1 MHVYTCFTP
10 SVHRNLN
17 PYCYLQMMMSERV
30 LNQCLAKTK
39 SHWLRMYTL
48 LLFLMC
54 YWNRM
59 FFFHCVIEIDN
70 KFIILFMTAS
80 TVSLLHKKM
89 FWTGPN
95 CEIVF
100 NSVLIV
106 RCMELWTLIGDE
118 YGKVFT
124 YYMRCHGLNWFK
136 NIVLV
141 RIGLIIVSFIDAKGF
156 IKPFLYNYF
165 LYF

>member
-30 LNQCLAKTK
+30 FNQCLAKTK

-59 FFFHCVIEIDN
+59 FFFHCVIEID

-106 RCMELWTLIGDE
+106 RCMELWTMIGDE
-118 YGKVFT
+118 YGKVYSLT
-124 YYMRCHGLNWFK
+124 ICYVMDW
-136 NIVLV
+136 
-141 RIGLIIVSFIDAKGF
+141 IDSKTL
-156 IKPFLYNYF
+156 FL
-165 LYF
+165 LGSDWK